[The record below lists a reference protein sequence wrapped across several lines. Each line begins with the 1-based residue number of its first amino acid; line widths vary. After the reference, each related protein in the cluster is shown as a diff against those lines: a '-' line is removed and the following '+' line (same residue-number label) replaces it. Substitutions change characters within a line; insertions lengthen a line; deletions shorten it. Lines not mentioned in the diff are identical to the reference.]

1 MTLVLLYNIFNK
13 ITYNLIIIYI
23 RHIVTYYF
31 VIILKGEVI
40 QNNMSGIEDEYKVR
54 KNVLKIQ
61 KANKINLT
69 KMEKLL
75 RNK

>member
-40 QNNMSGIEDEYKVR
+40 QNNISGIEDEYKVR

>member
-69 KMEKLL
+69 KVEKLL